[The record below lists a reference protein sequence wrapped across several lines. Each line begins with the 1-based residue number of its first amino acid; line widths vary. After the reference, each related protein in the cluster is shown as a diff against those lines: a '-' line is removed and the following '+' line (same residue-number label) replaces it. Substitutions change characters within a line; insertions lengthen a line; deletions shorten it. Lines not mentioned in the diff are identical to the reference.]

1 MKDKNVNPYNLQPNI
16 CVVASLMSLVKT
28 FPMSLDF
35 VNIQEVTEAVE
46 SGEKLSKKVNI
57 SWKLNFKWTSMNQF
71 DLAYIIYHM
80 FLFDL
85 SL

>member
-46 SGEKLSKKVNI
+46 SGGKLSKKVNI
-57 SWKLNFKWTSMNQF
+57 S
-71 DLAYIIYHM
+71 
-80 FLFDL
+80 
-85 SL
+85 

>member
-35 VNIQEVTEAVE
+35 VNIHEVTEAVE
-46 SGEKLSKKVNI
+46 SGGKAFQKSKYFVKV
-57 SWKLNFKWTSMNQF
+57 QF
-71 DLAYIIYHM
+71 
-80 FLFDL
+80 
-85 SL
+85 